1 MGSPVRRFNDG
12 LGQSRHFD
20 LALITSG
27 IPRLTDI
34 LRVSRHVSKVAEGEY
49 APKKSHD

>member
-1 MGSPVRRFNDG
+1 

-34 LRVSRHVSKVAEGEY
+34 LRVSRHVSNVSTPDIAS
-49 APKKSHD
+49 AR